1 MDNISD
7 RFSAETFTSEAKLQ
21 QTMGD
26 DSKYYKKIREDA
38 NELIFWKENSFVDF
52 YWTGNQS

>member
-38 NELIFWKENSFVDF
+38 NELIF
-52 YWTGNQS
+52 